1 MGRKKSRGR
10 NTPYKVAIAGVVVLI
25 ASLVGGSQWQKYK
38 DAKEIQEARAED
50 ASNEDDNDKS
60 LDEQIDDYL
69 ETPDYLKYDAEEGA
83 DSIVSEDV
91 QEDGEIIEDEQNTMA
106 DLGEMDSDTTQT
118 TERVKDDDSDVKY
131 DAYSL
136 NTDDDYSYLLNAFL
150 LDSLSDDLKKS
161 IDSDVLNNVNRS
173 EEPYKTLKTLDNLT
187 TTKASLIG
195 QYAEFSGA
203 NGKVYKV
210 TTRMT
215 DGKIVDIR
223 VKEG

>member
-1 MGRKKSRGR
+1 
-10 NTPYKVAIAGVVVLI
+10 
-25 ASLVGGSQWQKYK
+25 
-38 DAKEIQEARAED
+38 
-50 ASNEDDNDKS
+50 
-60 LDEQIDDYL
+60 
-69 ETPDYLKYDAEEGA
+69 
-83 DSIVSEDV
+83 
-91 QEDGEIIEDEQNTMA
+91 MA

-195 QYAEFSGA
+195 QYAEFSDV

-215 DGKIVDIR
+215 DGKIVDIK